1 MVMSPRESRTVE
13 LRGMR
18 SPESVQNVLLFLGS
32 KKISST
38 SPTQFGPLLP
48 LYVNLP
54 PFRLCSTSHSETW
67 PSSSLLPHLLYK
79 ANHRRLTH
87 VPAPAPACSCIAPG
101 LGDFATPTPSCARS
115 PYHTPLRTI
124 GHMTN
129 LMMVSPRCV
138 VLPDVMRHGRP
149 HAPTAIDRYRYVWVF
164 PRKSLDT
171 CYYLFLFYPDGPVCF
186 LHLHSRR
193 TATRSTSAL
202 RRSVSVS
209 LPSHL
214 VLMRSNLISRIMVGP

>member
-1 MVMSPRESRTVE
+1 M
-13 LRGMR
+13 
-18 SPESVQNVLLFLGS
+18 FLHC
-32 KKISST
+32 
-38 SPTQFGPLLP
+38 P
-48 LYVNLP
+48 
-54 PFRLCSTSHSETW
+54 C
-67 PSSSLLPHLLYK
+67 
-79 ANHRRLTH
+79 
-87 VPAPAPACSCIAPG
+87 

-149 HAPTAIDRYRYVWVF
+149 HAPTAIDRYRYVGRSREN
-164 PRKSLDT
+164 PSTRAITYSRSTL
-171 CYYLFLFYPDGPVCF
+171 DGPVSF

-193 TATRSTSAL
+193 TTTRSTSAL

-209 LPSHL
+209 LLSHL
-214 VLMRSNLISRIMVGP
+214 VLMRSNLISRIIVGPSDPHNAMPYVPLQLRPVLFVCFGYMRLWRYPHFAPGTYGDGICPYPYPTKYLGARA